1 VRQLRSSC
9 GCSNG
14 RLRTVVLWLL
24 PVLLGRTLLLHLLV
38 LVVGSMVLLVVRRVV
53 VPCCRGPL
61 LLRVVGCRAG
71 TMLQLLL
78 L

>member
-9 GCSNG
+9 GCSSG
-14 RLRTVVLWLL
+14 RLRAVVLWLL
-24 PVLLGRTLLLHLLV
+24 PVLGRTLLLQLLV
-38 LVVGSMVLLVVRRVV
+38 LVVGPMMLLVVRRVV
-53 VPCCRGPL
+53 VPYCRGSL